1 MDHAGNA
8 NIFTQLNTHIFT
20 TMRSVEISL
29 FLVIMSELSPLITP
43 LKVLNFEATLANKKD
58 ADMTNATLVF
68 GTDLPKRF
76 VLCAS
81 YKWGKVATEGMYK
94 VQCMYISPS

>member
-1 MDHAGNA
+1 
-8 NIFTQLNTHIFT
+8 
-20 TMRSVEISL
+20 MRSVEISL

-43 LKVLNFEATLANKKD
+43 LKVLSFEATLANKKE
-58 ADMTNATLVF
+58 AEMTNATLLF

-81 YKWGKVATEGMYK
+81 YQWGKVAAEGMYK
-94 VQCMYISPS
+94 VQGMYMVQGTK